1 MLSCFSFMNVS
12 EAIWKR
18 RSIRRFK
25 QREIEKGKLIKC
37 LDAARIAPSAA
48 NLQPLE
54 YIVIKDAE
62 TRKKIFREIKW
73 AGYLEWN
80 PSEDEAPM
88 AYVAVLKNKNISSN
102 GKYDVG
108 LAVEN
113 MILCA
118 MEEGI
123 SSCIIASFDKKMV
136 GEILDIPAYMEIE
149 LLVAFGYAAEKSVM
163 EEMKDSIKYYRVNNI
178 LHVPKRKL
186 KGIIHFERFTEKL
199 NK

>member
-1 MLSCFSFMNVS
+1 MDVS
-12 EAIWKR
+12 EAIRKR

-25 QREIEKGKLIKC
+25 HRELEKEKLIKC
-37 LDAARIAPSAA
+37 VDAARIAPSAA

-54 YIVIKDAE
+54 YIVVRDAE
-62 TRKKIFREIKW
+62 TRKKIFGEIKW

-88 AYVAVLKNKNISSN
+88 AYVAILKNKNISSN

-113 MILCA
+113 MVLCA

-123 SSCIIASFDKKMV
+123 SSCIIASFDKKKV
-136 GEILDIPAYMEIE
+136 REILAVPAYMEIE
-149 LLVAFGYAAEKSVM
+149 LLVALGYAAEKSVM
-163 EEMKDSIKYYRVNNI
+163 EEMKDSIEYYRINDV
-178 LHVPKRKL
+178 LHVPRRKL
-186 KGIIHFERFTEKL
+186 KDIIHFERFTEKL